1 MNRIVLSPAYPANPG
16 TAWYPFIATEMGKA
30 GFDVIIPQ
38 LPDPDLSEWQKI
50 IKPLA
55 DRSPKQTILI
65 GHSIGGINIL
75 RYLES
80 TETSEK
86 FPLLVLVAPPGF
98 SLGYEVL
105 ESFFKDDFDYNKIK
119 SKVEKIVV
127 IITLQDSI
135 LAPDPM
141 KHGRVYLDNLNAKLI
156 VLREGGHFA
165 DFDNVLSLQEVI
177 DEITIVEN
185 NK

>member
-16 TAWYPFIATEMGKA
+16 TAWYPFIETEMGKA

-105 ESFFKDDFDYNKIK
+105 ESFFKENFDYNKIK
-119 SKVEKIVV
+119 SKVAKTIV
-127 IITLQDSI
+127 IITLEDSI

-141 KHGRVYLDNLNAKLI
+141 KHGRIYLDHLNAKLI
-156 VLREGGHFA
+156 VLPEGGHFA
-165 DFDNVLSLQEVI
+165 DFDNVVSLQEVI
-177 DEITIVEN
+177 DEINILEN
-185 NK
+185 NS